1 MKSIR
6 RLLALALT
14 AALCL
19 SSAVAAEASGP
30 DAALAD
36 GLRYILA
43 ATPAPAPGSVG
54 GEWAVF
60 ALARGGAETPKGYYG
75 GYRNRLVEKLRAN
88 GGILHQKKYT
98 EYARA
103 VLALTAIG
111 KDPADVGGYDLLAP
125 LGDYDQVTQQ
135 GVMGPIMALLALDCG
150 EYEMPQAPEGRT
162 QAGRES
168 YVDYILARQ
177 TEDGGFAL
185 TKGGTGDVDV
195 TSMALQVLAKYQDE
209 EEVSEAVDR
218 GLDFLSAQQG
228 EDGGYGSWGTVNA
241 ESAAQ
246 VLVAL
251 CELEIDPEDERFVK
265 NGHTVVDGLLA
276 FYLPGQGFSHTLGG
290 PVNAIATEQGTYA
303 LAALARFRAGEP
315 SLYRITEG
323 GASKP
328 QETAKPEETPKSQE
342 TVKPEETPKSQE
354 TPKPT
359 PTPTPVPTYTSMP
372 TPTPAPIPTPT
383 PTLIPTPTPQVTLM
397 PTPQPSLQPTPTPQ
411 PVPVKGEFSQMLC
424 PVRWPERAS
433 EVLTRLIQRLAPK
446 KG

>member
-1 MKSIR
+1 MKGIR

-19 SSAVAAEASGP
+19 SAAGAAETSDP
-30 DAALAD
+30 DDALAD
-36 GLRYILA
+36 GLKCILA

-60 ALARGGAETPKGYYG
+60 ALARAGAETPKGYYS
-75 GYRNRLVEKLRAN
+75 GYRERLVKKLREN
-88 GGILHQKKYT
+88 GGILHQQKYT
-98 EYARA
+98 EYART

-111 KDPADVGGYDLLAP
+111 EDPADVEGYDLLAP
-125 LGDYDQVTQQ
+125 LGDYDQVTWQ

-150 EYEMPQAPEGRT
+150 GYEVPQAPEGKT
-162 QAGRES
+162 QADRES
-168 YVDYILARQ
+168 YVDFILEYQAA
-177 TEDGGFAL
+177 DGGFAL
-185 TKGGTGDVDV
+185 TKGGAGDVDV
-195 TSMALQVLAKYQDE
+195 TAMALQVLAKYLDRE
-209 EEVSEAVDR
+209 DASDAVDR

-251 CELEIDPEDERFVK
+251 CELEIGPEDGRFVK

-276 FYLPGQGFSHTLGG
+276 FWLPGRGFSHTLGG
-290 PVNAIATEQGTYA
+290 SVNAIATEQGTYA

-323 GASKP
+323 GSPKP
-328 QETAKPEETPKSQE
+328 QETAKPQATPTSAPQVTSTPQPTPQPTP
-342 TVKPEETPKSQE
+342 TVPE
-354 TPKPT
+354 TPKPQET
-359 PTPTPVPTYTSMP
+359 LKPQ
-372 TPTPAPIPTPT
+372 PTPT
-383 PTLIPTPTPQVTLM
+383 PTLRPTPPE
-397 PTPQPSLQPTPTPQ
+397 
-411 PVPVKGEFSQMLC
+411 GEFSQMLC
-424 PVRWPERAS
+424 PVRWPARAA
-433 EVLTRLIQRLAPK
+433 EVLTRLIERLTLK

>member
-1 MKSIR
+1 MKVIR
-6 RLLALALT
+6 RLLALALA

-19 SSAVAAEASGP
+19 SAAVAAEASVP

-36 GLRYILA
+36 GLRYLLA

-60 ALARGGAETPKGYYG
+60 ALVRGGAETPKGYYA
-75 GYRNRLVEKLRAN
+75 GYRSRLVEKLREN
-88 GGILHQKKYT
+88 GGVLHQKKYT
-98 EYARA
+98 EYART

-111 KDPADVGGYDLLAP
+111 EDPADVGGYDLLAP
-125 LGDYDQVTQQ
+125 LGDYDQVTWQ

-150 EYEMPQAPEGRT
+150 GYEMPRAPEGKT
-162 QAGRES
+162 QADRDK
-168 YVDYILARQ
+168 YVDFILEYQ
-177 TEDGGFAL
+177 GSDGGFAL

-195 TSMALQVLAKYQDE
+195 TAMALQVLAKYQDRE
-209 EEVSEAVDR
+209 DAADAVDR

-251 CELEIDPEDERFVK
+251 CELEIDPDEERFTK

-276 FYLPGQGFSHTLGG
+276 FWLPGQGFSHTLGG
-290 PVNAIATEQGTYA
+290 AVNAIATEQGTYA
-303 LAALARFRAGEP
+303 LAALARFRAGES
-315 SLYRITEG
+315 SLYRITG
-323 GASKP
+323 GGPTEP
-328 QETAKPEETPKSQE
+328 QETAKPKETPKPQ
-342 TVKPEETPKSQE
+342 PTPTQ
-354 TPKPT
+354 TPTPTTTSTPQPT
-359 PTPTPVPTYTSMP
+359 PTPTPTPAP
-372 TPTPAPIPTPT
+372 TPTLTPTPT
-383 PTLIPTPTPQVTLM
+383 PTPR
-397 PTPQPSLQPTPTPQ
+397 
-411 PVPVKGEFSQMLC
+411 PVPAEGEFSETLC

-433 EVLTRLIQRLAPK
+433 EVLTRLIERLTLK